1 VDPFSL
7 SLTATLSRFRAC
19 LCAIAWLVG
28 ATALPAQRYTFR
40 QYGPSDGLTNLSVNC
55 LLQDR
60 AGFLWV
66 GTDNGLFRYDGKS
79 FQAYGH
85 PEGLPNSEIRSLA
98 ESPDGSLWVAT
109 QDEIARSIRGRFIP
123 LDTGIKGLFLGL
135 GFDSKGTLYL
145 ENTSGILRGLPGGE
159 GSYRF
164 TMAAPGEVGGLF
176 IEGQDV
182 WFRRDGDLW
191 RMRGGTVERMGS
203 PAGLPNDRWGAIVR
217 DTHGN
222 LWVRSNTRL
231 FEQSGG
237 QARFI
242 DRSEGIPHGMVPRL
256 YTDRHGRVFVSSNSG
271 LVVLDGE
278 TRTEIDPRHGLPSD
292 GVSPV
297 LIDRDESL
305 WMGMRGGGLIRRLGQ
320 GEWLS
325 WTKEDGL
332 LNDGVW
338 SILHDRSGRL
348 WVGTGGGL
356 NLYASDG
363 RLSASW
369 TAHAGLTGDSVFSL
383 LQTPS
388 GEVLAGTAP
397 AGIARFSAG
406 GKLLHTYGA
415 SSGLVLEQIN
425 SMALDQ
431 ENRLWVAGSGGFYR
445 SLAPVT
451 SGSLAFDRVPI
462 PGIPANAYFHRVQVD
477 EGGAVWVTTSY
488 GLAHLEGSAWRVFT
502 DRDGLTSSDLS
513 AVLVGRGQVWIAY
526 RDALGIAR
534 LSFHGQQVQV
544 TNITENDGL
553 SSGLIYAMTFDNSG
567 RLWASTDNGVDVLEQ
582 GHWRHYGTE
591 DGLIWDDGDD
601 LALSA
606 DAEGNVWIGTS
617 RGLSRFTRPS
627 FPLPDL
633 PSAIVLTSIQ
643 GVTEDYLPTDHPVLS
658 RSQDSLQI
666 QFSGLNFSSPTHTR
680 YRYRLLGRKKAW
692 TDTHETSVRF
702 EGLPGG
708 EYVFEVIAAGANGL
722 WSPVPARFAFTV
734 KPPWWL
740 TWWFLAGSV
749 LVAFLFSRI
758 FWWYRVHALIV
769 AKERLEK
776 LVVER
781 TAELQESHRRLEEI
795 AYYDVLTS
803 LPNRR
808 MFTEQFRSRL
818 ALSRRHGTMFALL
831 LIDLDDF
838 KEINDTHGHDA
849 GDAVLVEVAQVL
861 HATARESD
869 CVARLGGDEFAI
881 LLIRPTDP
889 AGITMASQ
897 RIIESLAGGV
907 DFKGTKL
914 MARCSV
920 GVAIYPTDGD
930 SQDTLYKAAD
940 MALYE
945 AKRNGGGRACLF
957 DALPADGR

>member
-1 VDPFSL
+1 MNPFTL
-7 SLTATLSRFRAC
+7 LLTATISRFRAC
-19 LCAIAWLVG
+19 LCGIAWLIAAV
-28 ATALPAQRYTFR
+28 ALPAQRYTFR
-40 QYGPSDGLTNLSVNC
+40 QYGPSDGLTNLGVNC

-60 AGFLWV
+60 TGFLWV

-98 ESPDGSLWVAT
+98 ESLDGSLWAAT
-109 QDEIARSIRGRFIP
+109 QDGIARSIRGRFVSV
-123 LDTGIKGLFLGL
+123 DVGVKGIFLGL
-135 GFDSKGTLYL
+135 GFDSKGILYL
-145 ENTSGILRGLPGGE
+145 EHTSGILRGQPDGKGG
-159 GSYRF
+159 YRF
-164 TMAAPGEVGGLF
+164 TMAAEGDVGGLF
-176 IEGQDV
+176 IEGEDL

-191 RMRGGTVERMGS
+191 RMRNGTVERVGS

-222 LWVRSNTRL
+222 IWVRSYTRL
-231 FEQSGG
+231 YERSGG
-237 QARFI
+237 ETRFV
-242 DRSEGIPHGMVPRL
+242 DRSEGIPHALVTRL
-256 YTDRHGRVFVSSNSG
+256 FADRHGRVFVSSNSG
-271 LVVLDGE
+271 LVMLDGE
-278 TRTEIDPRHGLPSD
+278 KRTEIDPRHGLPSD
-292 GVSPV
+292 VVAPV
-297 LIDRDESL
+297 LVDRNESL

-338 SILHDRSGRL
+338 SVLHDRTGRL

-356 NLYASDG
+356 NLYAADG
-363 RLSASW
+363 RQSASW
-369 TAHAGLTGDSVFSL
+369 TSHTGLTGDSVFVL
-383 LQTPS
+383 LEAPS
-388 GEVLAGTAP
+388 GEIFAGTAP
-397 AGIARFSAG
+397 AGIVRFSSE

-425 SMALDQ
+425 SMALDA
-431 ENRLWVAGSGGFYR
+431 ESRLWVAGSGGFYR
-445 SLAPVT
+445 SRASVT
-451 SGSLAFDRVPI
+451 SGNLAFDRVAI
-462 PGIPANAYFHRVQVD
+462 PGIPANAYFHRVQID
-477 EGGAVWVTTSY
+477 EGGVVWITTSY
-488 GLAHLEGSAWRVFT
+488 GLARFEGNAWRVFT
-502 DRDGLTSSDLS
+502 DRDGLASSDVS
-513 AVLVGRGQVWIAY
+513 AMLVGRGQVWVAY

-534 LSFHGQQVQV
+534 LNFHGRQVQV
-544 TNITENDGL
+544 TNVTEDDGL
-553 SSGLIYAMTFDNSG
+553 SSGLIYAMTFDSAG

-606 DAEGNVWIGTS
+606 DVEGNVWIGTS

-633 PSAIVLTSIQ
+633 PAAIVLTSIQ
-643 GVTEDYLPTDHPVLS
+643 GVSGDYLSSDHPVLS
-658 RSQDSLQI
+658 RAQDSLQI

-680 YRYRLLGRKKAW
+680 YRYRLLGRKKTW
-692 TDTHETSVRF
+692 TDTHESSVRF
-702 EGLPGG
+702 ESLPGG
-708 EYVFEVIAAGANGL
+708 DYVFEVIAAGANGL
-722 WSPVPARFAFTV
+722 WSPTPARFAFTV

-740 TWWFLAGSV
+740 TWWFLSGS
-749 LVAFLFSRI
+749 LLAAFI
-758 FWWYRVHALIV
+758 FGRMLWWYRVHALVV

-776 LVVER
+776 LVIER
-781 TAELQESHRRLEEI
+781 TAELQESHRQLEEI

-818 ALSRRHGTMFALL
+818 ALSRRHGTGFALL

-849 GDAVLVEVAQVL
+849 GDAVLVETARL
-861 HATARESD
+861 LFTAARESD

-881 LLIRPTDP
+881 LLMNPIDP
-889 AGITMASQ
+889 DGIAMASG
-897 RIIESLAGGV
+897 RIIESLASGAE
-907 DFKGTKL
+907 FKGTKL
-914 MARCSV
+914 TARCSV
-920 GVAIYPTDGD
+920 GVAIYPSDGGT
-930 SQDTLYKAAD
+930 QDALYKAAD
-940 MALYE
+940 VALYE
-945 AKRNGGGRACLF
+945 AKRSGGGRACRF
-957 DALPADGR
+957 DTLPTNGQ